1 MFARM
6 RPCISVAAIG
16 MICVV
21 STESLRSEVKEHKNP
36 KIGDVKYNRKQKNLR
51 ICKEHGIKRV
61 R

>member
-16 MICVV
+16 MVCVV
-21 STESLRSEVKEHKNP
+21 STESCVTTGHNFE
-36 KIGDVKYNRKQKNLR
+36 IGDEQKNLR
-51 ICKEHGIKRV
+51 ICKDMESNVRRV